1 MRAGWVTQ
9 RGDAVQK
16 GYFRNYCKI
25 SGLKNW
31 ANKVGDWGCGG
42 KPVCSK
48 SSHSNQ
54 ERTAW
59 PRLFEVCLGPEPRE
73 LALHVFQ
80 FKITLNCNQDTWT
93 AFPFGLAFCNF
104 ASFSTP
110 DLWWWW
116 WWLLLLFTWVFCCV
130 SASII
135 GLMQETSKR
144 GNMVT

>member
-1 MRAGWVTQ
+1 MSPSNEHMSTSES
-9 RGDAVQK
+9 
-16 GYFRNYCKI
+16 YPILPC
-25 SGLKNW
+25 GLKNSGS
-31 ANKVGDWGCGG
+31 ALYPTLSRCLMSLCCFPQEQWGAIS
-42 KPVCSK
+42 V
-48 SSHSNQ
+48 Q

-116 WWLLLLFTWVFCCV
+116 WWVLLLFTWVFYCV

-135 GLMQETSKR
+135 GLMQETSKS